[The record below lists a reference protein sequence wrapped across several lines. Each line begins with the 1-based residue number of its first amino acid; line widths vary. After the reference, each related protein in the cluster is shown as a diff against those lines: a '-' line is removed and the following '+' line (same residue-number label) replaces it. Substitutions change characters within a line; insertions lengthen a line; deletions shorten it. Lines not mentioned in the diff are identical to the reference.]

1 MEHSQLAKILVVDD
15 DRSVHLLVQKS
26 LADIAKVISATT
38 AQEGLGMVAEQS
50 PDVVL
55 LDIQLPDT
63 NGLAL
68 FCQIHELDTRLPVI
82 FITVDA
88 GSETAIEAMQL
99 GAYDYVGKPLRVQAL
114 RALVNRAITTRR
126 MVSTPVAIAADE
138 TARALGG
145 VIRRPQPADAGGL
158 QSDRAGGQAE
168 RHGSG
173 PRRERHRQRTG
184 RPGAGPVRRPRA
196 RPPSWRSTA
205 PRCPENLLESELFG
219 HEKGAFTGAESRRI
233 GKFEQCNGGTLFLDE
248 IGDMSPAVQAK
259 VLRVL
264 QEQHFE
270 RVGGTKL
277 LKTDV
282 RMIAA
287 TNRDLEAMV
296 EEGEFRE
303 DLLYRLNGVTINLPP
318 LRERVGDIPDLLHY
332 FPQAGEID
340 LKKPQLEGISAE
352 ATELICALM
361 AGERPPIAGGDPPRE
376 FNTTGPA
383 ILPESCRRRSGSWTM
398 NPPASKPEDPSA
410 ERSSGGLDLS
420 WNSSMNDFAAVRQTC
435 MPRRSSTWNA
445 ICFPVFWTK
454 PRGTSHK
461 RRKSS
466 GSPAVKSVIALLLT
480 TSKSTA
486 RYR

>member
-26 LADIAKVISATT
+26 LADIAEVISATT
-38 AQEGLGMVAEQS
+38 AQEGLRLVAEQS

-68 FCQIHELDTRLPVI
+68 FCQVHELDNRLPVI

-114 RALVNRAITTRR
+114 ASLVSRAITTRR

-138 TARALGG
+138 TGPSSSGELFVGRSPQMLEVFKAIGRVARQNVTVLVRGESGTGKELVARALVQYG
-145 VIRRPQPADAGGL
+145 
-158 QSDRAGGQAE
+158 DRSE
-168 RHGSG
+168 
-173 PRRERHRQRTG
+173 
-184 RPGAGPVRRPRA
+184 
-196 RPPSWRSTA
+196 A
-205 PRCPENLLESELFG
+205 PFLAVNCAALPENLLESELFG
-219 HEKGAFTGAESRRI
+219 HEKGAFTGAENRRI
-233 GKFEQCNGGTLFLDE
+233 GKFEQCNGGTLLLDE

-282 RMIAA
+282 RMITA
-287 TNRDLEAMV
+287 TNRDLETMV

-318 LRERVGDIPDLLHY
+318 LRDRVGDIPDLLHY
-332 FPQAGEID
+332 FLKRAKVD
-340 LKKPQLEGISAE
+340 LKKPELEGISAE
-352 ATELICALM
+352 ATELLCAFDWPGNVRQLQ
-361 AGERPPIAGGDPPRE
+361 AVIRRATL
-376 FNTTGPA
+376 NTTGPA
-383 ILPESCRRRSGSWTM
+383 ILPEALPEEIQNLSKQPAVPKKPELDRDSDLSRFIDERFRSGSTNM
-398 NPPASKPEDPSA
+398 YA
-410 ERSSGGLDLS
+410 ETIEYVERYLLSRVLDETEGNQSQAAEILGITRGKIRDRIAAYDIQIDRKVSLS
-420 WNSSMNDFAAVRQTC
+420 
-435 MPRRSSTWNA
+435 
-445 ICFPVFWTK
+445 
-454 PRGTSHK
+454 
-461 RRKSS
+461 
-466 GSPAVKSVIALLLT
+466 
-480 TSKSTA
+480 
-486 RYR
+486 